1 MVESHHAG
9 MVIDGTR
16 PLSTRCS
23 QSPTR
28 AREQAAA
35 SDRTL
40 RCPNCAQPRCSTAER
55 RWLDVEAQPGSLP
68 LRHARVPLRSWPL
81 LCPHRSLSSTDLGS
95 PSGWHSNDRRRSGAH
110 RKAGSPS
117 AASSTCPCRMTRMKR
132 VPELRDLSDDH
143 HTGLALARRCK
154 QVGRA
159 GSDSSPENI
168 WTQVLEAF
176 SSQLEPH
183 FQIEEQHL
191 LPALEA
197 IGESSL
203 ADRIR
208 EDHRALRALRD
219 SKAPSSTLLN
229 HFGELLESHIRF
241 EERQVFEATQDRL
254 PADALARIAAACA
267 TKPRALAG
275 SPDA

>member
-1 MVESHHAG
+1 
-9 MVIDGTR
+9 
-16 PLSTRCS
+16 
-23 QSPTR
+23 
-28 AREQAAA
+28 
-35 SDRTL
+35 
-40 RCPNCAQPRCSTAER
+40 
-55 RWLDVEAQPGSLP
+55 
-68 LRHARVPLRSWPL
+68 
-81 LCPHRSLSSTDLGS
+81 
-95 PSGWHSNDRRRSGAH
+95 
-110 RKAGSPS
+110 
-117 AASSTCPCRMTRMKR
+117 
-132 VPELRDLSDDH
+132 
-143 HTGLALARRCK
+143 
-154 QVGRA
+154 
-159 GSDSSPENI
+159 
-168 WTQVLEAF
+168 VLEAF